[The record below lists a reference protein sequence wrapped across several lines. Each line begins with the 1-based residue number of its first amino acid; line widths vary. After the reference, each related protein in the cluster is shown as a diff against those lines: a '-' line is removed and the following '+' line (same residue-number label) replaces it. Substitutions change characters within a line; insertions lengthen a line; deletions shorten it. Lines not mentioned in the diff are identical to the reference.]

1 MFSQS
6 KMYDLRRVACG
17 KKIEDEPIPTYE
29 QDGRSFKLLL
39 NFHIYYG
46 YEPYGTDDSIIE
58 AAWDSINK
66 CFFEKRT
73 GLQVR
78 DDDICMWWKE
88 D

>member
-1 MFSQS
+1 MWI
-6 KMYDLRRVACG
+6 
-17 KKIEDEPIPTYE
+17 KIEDEPIPTYGKN
-29 QDGRSFKLLL
+29 GRLFELLL

-46 YEPYGTDDSIIE
+46 YELYGTDDPLIE
-58 AAWDSINK
+58 ATWDSINE

-78 DDDICMWWKE
+78 DDDISMWWKE